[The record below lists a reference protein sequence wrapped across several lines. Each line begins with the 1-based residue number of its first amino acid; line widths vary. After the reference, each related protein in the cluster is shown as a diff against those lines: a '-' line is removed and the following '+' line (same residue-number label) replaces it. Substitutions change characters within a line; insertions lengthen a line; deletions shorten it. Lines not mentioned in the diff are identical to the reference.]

1 MYAEQLTEPELAPD
15 DPAAAITIRNLDKL
29 YQQGGTTTHALSSVD
44 LTIRQGEF
52 VTLFGP
58 SGCGKSTL
66 LRIIAGLETQTR
78 GTVSLFGHTPA
89 EASRRKNISWIPQS
103 SALLPWLTIRDNA
116 LLSDVVNRRA
126 DRVPHPE
133 RVTQDV
139 DLVLAEMK
147 LSDFATALPSQ
158 LSGGMKQRAAI
169 ARGFVQGAPLMLM
182 DEPFSALDELT
193 RDTLRWHL
201 LEIWEQHKKTVVF
214 VTHSAEE
221 AALLSDRV
229 AVMTPRPGRISAFV
243 DIDLPRPRTAE
254 LAESGAF
261 HDKVN
266 QIKRTLREAWKGE
279 ET

>member
-1 MYAEQLTEPELAPD
+1 
-15 DPAAAITIRNLDKL
+15 
-29 YQQGGTTTHALSSVD
+29 
-44 LTIRQGEF
+44 
-52 VTLFGP
+52 
-58 SGCGKSTL
+58 
-66 LRIIAGLETQTR
+66 
-78 GTVSLFGHTPA
+78 
-89 EASRRKNISWIPQS
+89 
-103 SALLPWLTIRDNA
+103 
-116 LLSDVVNRRA
+116 
-126 DRVPHPE
+126 
-133 RVTQDV
+133 
-139 DLVLAEMK
+139 
-147 LSDFATALPSQ
+147 
-158 LSGGMKQRAAI
+158 
-169 ARGFVQGAPLMLM
+169 MLM

-266 QIKRTLREAWKGE
+266 QLKRTLREAWKGE